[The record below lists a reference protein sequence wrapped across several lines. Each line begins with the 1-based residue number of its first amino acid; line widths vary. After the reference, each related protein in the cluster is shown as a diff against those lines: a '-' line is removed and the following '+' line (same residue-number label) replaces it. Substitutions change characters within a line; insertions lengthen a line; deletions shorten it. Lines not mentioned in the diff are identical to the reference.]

1 MGRPVNETS
10 KLSHSDVDD
19 RVGEAI
25 ELYLELAEKGE
36 TPNADD
42 FVARFP
48 GIEDDIRSALEG
60 LEMINGL
67 VGVGTGSGS
76 GGRGAGPGR
85 NIESGRRI
93 AGYRVVRELG
103 RGGMGTVY
111 EAVHVGL
118 DRPVALKVLGTHA
131 APDSS
136 GRRRFLH
143 EARTAAGLHHT
154 HIVPVFDVGQV
165 GGLCYYAMQRIE
177 GSGLDRVVRHLR
189 RQRAAGADR
198 PAAAEGTPSSLD
210 AVGST
215 FNRIWVMVSESLH
228 WVRPRNGA
236 GDGAGLEPA
245 TGRGGASAALTGP
258 TGLGQAADITR
269 SWGWS
274 GEGGGELSRPTAST
288 LSMSNLAPTSPG
300 RDEDESASPFLPPWG
315 AAYYRWVAEVGL
327 QAAEALAHAHHH
339 GVIHRD
345 VKPSNL
351 LIDGSGTIW
360 VADFGLARRLAD
372 PGLTHHEGILGTPR
386 YMSPEQGRT
395 GVIDGRTDVY
405 SLGATLYEL
414 LTLRPPFDGATAA
427 ELLDQIAGREPT
439 PPRAIDPWIPRD
451 LETIVLKSLA
461 KLPSDRYA
469 SAAAFGADLARFLN
483 HEPVKARRI
492 SPIGRAWR
500 VARRHPGIS
509 SVSTVA
515 SILVLAIA
523 AFAYDRVRDERDRA
537 REALHG
543 AEFARAKTEEA
554 VGETRAAW
562 RKELWRH
569 AALVRHT
576 NAPDRRSA
584 GLALLKQ
591 AAALSPE
598 PALKTTLRD
607 EAAEFLV
614 LREIGPRAELPT
626 GPSRDLVHNA
636 ETGNLTIL
644 SSDGEELA
652 IWDVGHR
659 QRIDRVSLS
668 QGIRPMAP
676 LISSSASSATA
687 SAPDP
692 DPDPDRPAESGEDP
706 GDDNKDDKTTSA
718 AAGPPRGGSSGG
730 GGFGNLRHNWWW
742 GNQLTQAG
750 PNLAVIPAGGQ
761 SVSLFDAAT
770 GAAVRELSRP
780 GRRVLAVFGEAAGK
794 RLATVE
800 TDPNAGPD
808 WEPSPASPGRSAAV
822 NRPEFQVLLWDLDR
836 LDEPLATLERVK
848 VESRRINFPM
858 VAFGHD
864 GKTLALAP
872 LNATTIKLFA
882 TDDGR
887 ELGQIES
894 QADVSALALGGGL
907 LATVSGGTVQ
917 LWNVEAG
924 AFLTSLSSTQSF
936 VTRLQFNPRGTL
948 LAVVGFGGTQVELW
962 DAVAHKLVA
971 VLPNAEPITDLSFS
985 ADGRTLIVGGRGVT
999 TSFWRIQEPDVR
1011 SRLTGFDARPG
1022 SLAFRDDGV
1031 LAIADGSGA
1040 VRLWRE
1046 ADAAGAEA
1054 PAARVLIPRPGR
1066 EPADDDDKEADEGEK
1081 DSSTRKEAPR
1091 DRPRD
1096 RLSLLAFDARGELAA
1111 HDARGLRV
1119 WTTQPTG
1126 RCEPTQLELPA
1137 LPIMGQGRS
1146 ITLGRSADG
1155 RLLALG
1161 RGRTIAIWESEHPDR
1176 VLPVVRVDLP
1186 QVDPTNPWSF
1196 ASPQAD
1202 SQRREADGADR
1213 RRGGSGDRFQ
1223 AIQISPEGDRL
1234 YLLEESDS
1242 VQVWDLK
1249 WTEERIEATGR
1260 AWEAPIHDDVA
1271 SLALRPD
1278 GHVLALGRRDGDV
1291 ALVDAERLTSLGR
1304 IPARANEDDGPT
1316 TAVSFSPDGLR
1327 LAVGSPRGPIR
1338 VWSVASP
1345 SFPTPAFHLPGQT
1358 GRTNLLVFDSA
1369 GQRLAVAGGEP
1380 IVEVWN
1386 LAAFERELRDL
1397 ALGE

>member
-1 MGRPVNETS
+1 MGRPVDETS

-25 ELYLELAEKGE
+25 ELYLELAEQGE
-36 TPNADD
+36 APDADA

-48 GIEDDIRSALEG
+48 GIEDDVRSALEG

-76 GGRGAGPGR
+76 IGRGSGPGR

-136 GRRRFLH
+136 ARRRFLN

-198 PAAAEGTPSSLD
+198 PAAAEGSSGSRD

-215 FNRIWVMVSESLH
+215 FNRIWVLVSESLH

-236 GDGAGLEPA
+236 GAGAGPEP
-245 TGRGGASAALTGP
+245 SAERVESLTVLTGTGGLAP
-258 TGLGQAADITR
+258 TADVTR
-269 SWGWS
+269 SWGLG
-274 GEGGGELSRPTAST
+274 GEGSRELSRLATSA
-288 LSMSNLAPTSPG
+288 LSMSNLAPATPG

-315 AAYYRWVAEVGL
+315 TSYYRWVAEVGL

-351 LIDGSGTIW
+351 LIDGSGSIW

-414 LTLRPPFDGATAA
+414 LTLRPPFDGSTAA

-439 PPRAIDPWIPRD
+439 APRSIDPWIPRD

-461 KLPSDRYA
+461 KRPADRYA
-469 SAAAFGADLARFLN
+469 SAAALGADLARFLN

-515 SILVLAIA
+515 SVLILAIA
-523 AFAYDRVRDERDRA
+523 AFAYDQVRDERDRA
-537 REALHG
+537 REALRG
-543 AEFARAKTEEA
+543 AEFARTKTEEA

-576 NAPDRRSA
+576 DAPDRRSA

-591 AAALSPE
+591 AAALNPE
-598 PALKTTLRD
+598 PTLKATLRD

-636 ETGNLTIL
+636 ETGHLTIL
-644 SSDGEELA
+644 SSDGEEVA

-676 LISSSASSATA
+676 LISAPPAA
-687 SAPDP
+687 APDRRG
-692 DPDPDRPAESGEDP
+692 DQAESGENQAENGEDQAEGGENP
-706 GDDNKDDKTTSA
+706 DDKSDKA
-718 AAGPPRGGSSGG
+718 GAQGPPRGGPP
-730 GGFGNLRHNWWW
+730 GGFANLRHNWWW

-761 SVSLFDAAT
+761 SVSLLDAAT
-770 GAAVRELSRP
+770 GAAVRELRRP

-808 WEPSPASPGRSAAV
+808 WDSYPPTPGRPDPAA

-848 VESRRINFPM
+848 VESSRRINFPM
-858 VAFGHD
+858 VAFDHD

-872 LNATTIKLFA
+872 MNATTIKLFA

-894 QADVSALALGGGL
+894 QADVTALALGGGL

-924 AFLTSLSSTQSF
+924 AFLTSLSSSQSF

-962 DAVAHKLVA
+962 DAVAHRLVA

-985 ADGRTLIVGGRGVT
+985 ADGRTLIVGGRGVA

-1011 SRLTGFDARPG
+1011 TRLTGFDARPG

-1031 LAIADGSGA
+1031 LAIADGSGE
-1040 VRLWRE
+1040 VRLWR
-1046 ADAAGAEA
+1046 DSYAAGAEVHA
-1054 PAARVLIPRPGR
+1054 LRVLTPRAEPG
-1066 EPADDDDKEADEGEK
+1066 DGEAAENDA
-1081 DSSTRKEAPR
+1081 STRAKETSR
-1091 DRPRD
+1091 ERGRD
-1096 RLSLLAFDARGELAA
+1096 RLPLLAFDARGELAA
-1111 HDARGLRV
+1111 HDVRGLRV
-1119 WTTQPTG
+1119 WTTRPTG
-1126 RCEPTQLELPA
+1126 RCDPTQLDLPP
-1137 LPIMGQGRS
+1137 LLMMGPGRS

-1155 RLLALG
+1155 RILALG
-1161 RGRTIAIWESEHPDR
+1161 RGRSIGLWESDHPDR

-1196 ASPQAD
+1196 AAPRAD
-1202 SQRREADGADR
+1202 ASRRETDAADR
-1213 RRGGSGDRFQ
+1213 RRGYGERLQTLQVAPGG
-1223 AIQISPEGDRL
+1223 ERL
-1234 YLLEESDS
+1234 YLLEDS
-1242 VQVWDLK
+1242 GAVQIWDLK
-1249 WTEERIEATGR
+1249 WTEERIEATRR
-1260 AWEAPIHDDVA
+1260 AWEPPIHDDVA

-1278 GHVLALGRRDGDV
+1278 GRVLALGLRDGGI
-1291 ALVDAERLTSLGR
+1291 ALIDAEQLTLLGL
-1304 IPARANEDDGPT
+1304 IPTPTGEDDGPT
-1316 TAVSFSPDGLR
+1316 TALSFSPDGLR
-1327 LAVGSPRGPIR
+1327 LAAGSPRGPIQ

-1345 SFPTPAFHLPGQT
+1345 TFPALAFRLPGQT
-1358 GRTNLLVFDSA
+1358 GRTNLLVFDPA
-1369 GQRLAVAGGEP
+1369 GRRLAVAGGEP
-1380 IVEVWN
+1380 IVEIWN
-1386 LAAFERELRDL
+1386 LAAFERELSE
-1397 ALGE
+1397 LGLGD